1 LQSNQNAALLCED
14 WWELTEP
21 AAGGAAMHVTQLIA
35 LQIVKDVHLRQ
46 ALLRA
51 QKFESLAVGGLVQFF
66 HLLAHASPEMDTTTK
81 ASINTSL
88 KNLLFFTHQNLL
100 IVVQILLNRMVPGK
114 KGNYWATNLQAII
127 NAKMVKKVKTKGEA
141 VQVLKVHMQNSENI
155 IRNIIKTQQAHG
167 AKKRIFT
174 LMTDWLNT
182 ITTVT
187 NEKIRET
194 LYNIEQFRA
203 DALNLTSVQSDQGR
217 KVTAPA
223 GGPKGISSTTK
234 TSGTSNLVS
243 GSQGNSLTGKN
254 PFAILKASAI
264 ASTSTAKFPNNF
276 TNLPKVTPP
285 FLPPLEGEAK
295 NTTYTLVLD
304 LDETLI
310 HNVEVRSL
318 LDSKLYSMAPTVTS
332 WCARDASISSS

>member
-1 LQSNQNAALLCED
+1 
-14 WWELTEP
+14 
-21 AAGGAAMHVTQLIA
+21 
-35 LQIVKDVHLRQ
+35 
-46 ALLRA
+46 
-51 QKFESLAVGGLVQFF
+51 
-66 HLLAHASPEMDTTTK
+66 
-81 ASINTSL
+81 
-88 KNLLFFTHQNLL
+88 
-100 IVVQILLNRMVPGK
+100 
-114 KGNYWATNLQAII
+114 
-127 NAKMVKKVKTKGEA
+127 
-141 VQVLKVHMQNSENI
+141 MQNSENI
-155 IRNIIKTQQAHG
+155 IRNIIKNQQAHG

-182 ITTVT
+182 IATVT

-203 DALNLTSVQSDQGR
+203 DALNLTSVQPDGGR
-217 KVTAPA
+217 KVAAPA

-243 GSQGNSLTGKN
+243 GGNQGNSLTGKN

-310 HNVEVRSL
+310 HNVEV
-318 LDSKLYSMAPTVTS
+318 
-332 WCARDASISSS
+332 SSPIL